1 MAGTINIELADN
13 IVLATGQPPEDFV
26 KEATF
31 LLAIKLFELGRISS
45 GLAAEMCDMPRL
57 DFLITAGR
65 MNIAVAD
72 LDDSEMDREFSD
84 E

>member
-1 MAGTINIELADN
+1 MAGTINIELPEN
-13 IVLATGQPPEDFV
+13 IVLATGQPPEEFV
-26 KEATF
+26 KEAKF

-45 GLAAEMCDMPRL
+45 GLAAQMCDMPRL
-57 DFLITAGR
+57 DFLFTAGR

-72 LDDSEMDREFSD
+72 LDDSEMDREFGD